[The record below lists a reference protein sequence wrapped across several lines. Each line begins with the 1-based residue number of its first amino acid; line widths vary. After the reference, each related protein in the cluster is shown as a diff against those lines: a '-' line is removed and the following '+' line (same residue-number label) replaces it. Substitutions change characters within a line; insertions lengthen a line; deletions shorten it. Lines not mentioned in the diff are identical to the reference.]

1 MAQALY
7 TTDSSVSLI
16 TRLKNFVARNK
27 QANADWAKYR
37 QTLVELQRL
46 SNRELADIGV
56 GRNDID
62 DIAHEHVFPK

>member
-1 MAQALY
+1 MAHAIY

-27 QANADWAKYR
+27 QANADWAKYK
-37 QTLVELQRL
+37 QTMLELQRL

-56 GRNDID
+56 RRGDID
-62 DIAHEHVFPK
+62 DIAQDHIFPK